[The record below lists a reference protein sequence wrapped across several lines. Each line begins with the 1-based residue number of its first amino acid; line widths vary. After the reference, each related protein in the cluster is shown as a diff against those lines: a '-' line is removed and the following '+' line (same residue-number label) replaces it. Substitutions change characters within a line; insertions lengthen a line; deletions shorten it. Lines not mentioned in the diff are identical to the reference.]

1 MDSIF
6 RDIYLAS
13 EYDQF
18 KLIKGNRKVTANMR
32 LEASIKEKGVLRPI
46 VVNSNM
52 EILDRQHRYTI
63 AKKHSIPLPYYVST
77 SKSMED
83 IIDLNN
89 ATNRWKLEDYIHKY
103 KEDGLVHYIWIDQL
117 IQNHKYISLT
127 DMCTAAEGYLK
138 KSHNSLEKVK
148 TGKFKFINYEGFIV
162 CLNDFKEFIYK
173 TQIRSTTGVFAA
185 FFCIYTVKKF
195 NLQNFIER
203 TNLEDTKNK
212 IIGIRDEKRIL
223 KMFVE
228 TYNRK
233 LKTNYKNY
241 IEYHVNKDRSIDILE
256 ERKEELLA
264 S

>member
-13 EYDQF
+13 EYNQF
-18 KLIKGNRKVTANMR
+18 KLIKGNRKVTVNIR
-32 LEASIKEKGVLRPI
+32 LEASIKEKGILRPI

-52 EILDRQHRYTI
+52 EILDGQHRYTI

-138 KSHNSLEKVK
+138 KN
-148 TGKFKFINYEGFIV
+148 T
-162 CLNDFKEFIYK
+162 
-173 TQIRSTTGVFAA
+173 
-185 FFCIYTVKKF
+185 
-195 NLQNFIER
+195 
-203 TNLEDTKNK
+203 
-212 IIGIRDEKRIL
+212 
-223 KMFVE
+223 
-228 TYNRK
+228 
-233 LKTNYKNY
+233 
-241 IEYHVNKDRSIDILE
+241 
-256 ERKEELLA
+256 
-264 S
+264 